1 MVHSCT
7 ILVLIG
13 RLALLCRAFN
23 LNVILMQLVSKSW
36 EKRCELVEMK
46 LFLFL
51 IEVAM
56 MLIDLMQ
63 LSTQRPLFSN
73 KECSSSAVSACS
85 RPAYLFIVVIE
96 DRPEEILI

>member
-1 MVHSCT
+1 
-7 ILVLIG
+7 
-13 RLALLCRAFN
+13 
-23 LNVILMQLVSKSW
+23 MQLVSKSW

-63 LSTQRPLFSN
+63 LSTQRPLSSN

-85 RPAYLFIVVIE
+85 RPAYLFIVVE
-96 DRPEEILI
+96 RQT

>member
-1 MVHSCT
+1 
-7 ILVLIG
+7 
-13 RLALLCRAFN
+13 
-23 LNVILMQLVSKSW
+23 MQLVSKSW

-63 LSTQRPLFSN
+63 LSTQRPLSSN
-73 KECSSSAVSACS
+73 KECSSSAVSVCS

>member
-13 RLALLCRAFN
+13 RLALLSRAFN

-46 LFLFL
+46 LFLF
-51 IEVAM
+51 
-56 MLIDLMQ
+56 LIDLMQ

-96 DRPEEILI
+96 DRPEEILV

>member
-1 MVHSCT
+1 
-7 ILVLIG
+7 
-13 RLALLCRAFN
+13 
-23 LNVILMQLVSKSW
+23 MQLVSKSW

-63 LSTQRPLFSN
+63 LSTQQPLSSN
-73 KECSSSAVSACS
+73 KECSRSAVSACFS
-85 RPAYLFIVVIE
+85 PSLSFHRGY
-96 DRPEEILI
+96 RRQN